1 MSIFRSHVLISIDA
15 NTLLAGAKEVE
26 ETLIRV
32 LKERDLDKEIGV
44 IETGP
49 LGIIGKG
56 VVMVVYPEGIY
67 YGNVKPEDVTELVE
81 EHFVKGRPLKRLM
94 LENVSIP
101 SFVKK
106 EDIGLTKKQV
116 RIVLKNSGVINPESI
131 EEYIASDGFEALSKA
146 LTEMTPEDVI
156 KEIKESGLRGRGGA
170 GFPTGLKWEFT
181 FKAPGDEKYIVCN
194 ADEGEP
200 GTFKDRLILEGD
212 PYRIVEAMTIAGYA
226 IGAKKGYIYIRGE
239 YKLSIE
245 RMLKAISTAR
255 EYGLLGDN
263 VLGTDFSF
271 DIEVRKGAGAYICG
285 EETALIE
292 SLEGKRGVPRIK
304 PPYPVSQGLRNKP
317 TVVNNVETLANVPEI
332 IKNGAQWFKKFG
344 TEKCPGTKVYT
355 ILGDVVNAGLIEVEM
370 GTPLRDIV
378 FQYGGGIKEGKKFK
392 CALVGGAAGAFL
404 GEEMLDVKMDFEN
417 LKEYKAVLGSGA
429 ILVMNETA
437 CIVDMLKSILR
448 FFKHESC
455 GRCTPCRVGTK
466 RLVEIIERF
475 AVLEGSEE
483 DINEMLNISMIMK
496 ETSFC
501 PLGQSVYLPVTSAI
515 RYFKDEFILHFKDK
529 YCISGRC
536 KAKEKSYVG
545 GEV

>member
-1 MSIFRSHVLISIDA
+1 MSIVRSHVLISIDA
-15 NTLLAGAKEVE
+15 NTLLAGAKAVE
-26 ETLIRV
+26 EALINELR
-32 LKERDLDKEIGV
+32 RRGIDKEVGV

-56 VVMVVYPEGIY
+56 VVMVVYPEGVY
-67 YGNVKPEDVTELVE
+67 YGNVKPEDIPELVE
-81 EHFVKGRPLKRLM
+81 EHFIKGRPLKRLM
-94 LENVSIP
+94 IESITTP
-101 SFVKK
+101 SVVVK
-106 EDIGLTKKQV
+106 EEVGLTKRQV

-131 EEYIASDGFEALSKA
+131 EEYIASDGFDGLTKA
-146 LTEMTPEDVI
+146 IFEMKPEDVI
-156 KEIKESGLRGRGGA
+156 KIVKDSGLRGRGGA

-181 FKAPGDEKYIVCN
+181 YKILSEEKYVICN

-226 IGAKKGYIYIRGE
+226 VGAKKGYIYIRGE
-239 YKLSIE
+239 YKLSID
-245 RMLKAISTAR
+245 RMQKAIQTAK

-263 VLGTDFSF
+263 ILGSNFSF

-317 TVVNNVETLANVPEI
+317 TVVNNVETLANIPDIVR
-332 IKNGAQWFKKFG
+332 NGAEWFRQFG

-355 ILGDVVNAGLIEVEM
+355 ILGDVINAGLIEVEM
-370 GTPLRDIV
+370 GTPLREII
-378 FQYGGGIKEGKKFK
+378 FQYGGGIKDGKKFK

-429 ILVMNETA
+429 ILVMNESA

-448 FFKHESC
+448 FFEHESC

-466 RLVEIIERF
+466 RLVEIINRF
-475 AVLEGSEE
+475 ANLEGSEE
-483 DINEMLNISMIMK
+483 DIDEMVNISLVMK
-496 ETSFC
+496 DTSFC
-501 PLGQSVYLPVTSAI
+501 PLGQSVHLPVVSAI
-515 RYFKDEFILHFKDK
+515 RYFKDEFINHFKEK
-529 YCISGRC
+529 YCVANRCGR
-536 KAKEKSYVG
+536 KV
-545 GEV
+545 EVLS

>member
-1 MSIFRSHVLISIDA
+1 MSIVRSHVLISIDA
-15 NTLLAGAKEVE
+15 NTLLAGAKAVE
-26 ETLIRV
+26 EALINELR
-32 LKERDLDKEIGV
+32 RRGIDKEVGV

-56 VVMVVYPEGIY
+56 VVMVVYPEGVY
-67 YGNVKPEDVTELVE
+67 YGNVKLEDIPELVE
-81 EHFVKGRPLKRLM
+81 EHFIKGRPLKRLM
-94 LENVSIP
+94 IESITTP
-101 SFVKK
+101 SVVVK
-106 EDIGLTKKQV
+106 EEVGLTKRQV

-131 EEYIASDGFEALSKA
+131 EEYIASDGFDGLTKA
-146 LTEMTPEDVI
+146 IFEMKPEDVI
-156 KEIKESGLRGRGGA
+156 KIVKDSGLRGRGGA

-181 FKAPGDEKYIVCN
+181 YKIPSDEKYVICN

-226 IGAKKGYIYIRGE
+226 VGAKKGYIYIRGE
-239 YKLSIE
+239 YKLSID
-245 RMLKAISTAR
+245 RMQKAIQTAK

-263 VLGTDFSF
+263 ILGSNFSF
-271 DIEVRKGAGAYICG
+271 DVEVRKGAGAYICG

-317 TVVNNVETLANVPEI
+317 TVVNNVETLANIPDIVR
-332 IKNGAQWFKKFG
+332 NGAEWFRQFG

-355 ILGDVVNAGLIEVEM
+355 ILGDVINAGLIEVEM
-370 GTPLRDIV
+370 GTPLREII
-378 FQYGGGIKEGKKFK
+378 FQYGGGIKDGKKFK

-429 ILVMNETA
+429 ILVMNESA

-448 FFKHESC
+448 FFEHESC

-466 RLVEIIERF
+466 RLVEIINRF
-475 AVLEGSEE
+475 ANLEGSEE
-483 DINEMLNISMIMK
+483 DIDEMVNISLVMK
-496 ETSFC
+496 DTSFC
-501 PLGQSVYLPVTSAI
+501 PLGQSVHLPVVSAI
-515 RYFKDEFILHFKDK
+515 RYFKDEFINHFKEK
-529 YCISGRC
+529 YCVANRCGR
-536 KAKEKSYVG
+536 KV
-545 GEV
+545 EVLS

>member
-1 MSIFRSHVLISIDA
+1 MSIVRSHVLISIDA
-15 NTLLAGAKEVE
+15 NTLLAGAKAVE
-26 ETLIRV
+26 EALINELR
-32 LKERDLDKEIGV
+32 RRGIDKEVGV

-56 VVMVVYPEGIY
+56 VVMVVYPEGVY
-67 YGNVKPEDVTELVE
+67 YGNVKPEDIPELVE
-81 EHFVKGRPLKRLM
+81 EHFIKGRPLKRLM
-94 LENVSIP
+94 IENITTP
-101 SFVKK
+101 SVVVK
-106 EDIGLTKKQV
+106 EEVGLTKRQV

-131 EEYIASDGFEALSKA
+131 EEYIASDGFDGLTKA
-146 LTEMTPEDVI
+146 IFEMKPEDVI
-156 KEIKESGLRGRGGA
+156 KVVKDSGLRGRGGA

-181 FKAPGDEKYIVCN
+181 YKIPSDEKYVICN

-226 IGAKKGYIYIRGE
+226 VGAKKGYIYIRGE
-239 YKLSIE
+239 YKLSID
-245 RMLKAISTAR
+245 RMHKAIQTAK

-263 VLGTDFSF
+263 ILGSNFSF

-317 TVVNNVETLANVPEI
+317 TVVNNVETLANIPDIVR
-332 IKNGAQWFKKFG
+332 NGAEWFRQFG

-355 ILGDVVNAGLIEVEM
+355 ILGDVINAGLIEVEM
-370 GTPLRDIV
+370 GTPLREII
-378 FQYGGGIKEGKKFK
+378 FQYGGGIKDGKKFK

-429 ILVMNETA
+429 ILVMNESA

-448 FFKHESC
+448 FFEHESC

-466 RLVEIIERF
+466 RLVEIINRF
-475 AVLEGSEE
+475 ANLEGSEE
-483 DINEMLNISMIMK
+483 DIDEMVNISLVMK
-496 ETSFC
+496 DTSFC
-501 PLGQSVYLPVTSAI
+501 PLGQSVHLPVVSAI
-515 RYFKDEFILHFKDK
+515 RYFKDEFINHFKEK
-529 YCISGRC
+529 YCVANRCGR
-536 KAKEKSYVG
+536 KVKVLS
-545 GEV
+545 